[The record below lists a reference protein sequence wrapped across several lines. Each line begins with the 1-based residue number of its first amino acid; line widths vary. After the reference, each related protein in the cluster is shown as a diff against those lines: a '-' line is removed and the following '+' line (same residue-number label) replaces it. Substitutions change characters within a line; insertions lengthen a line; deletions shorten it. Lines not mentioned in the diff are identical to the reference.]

1 MTELEPAP
9 QLPYPSPVLLFKKIL
24 NFKKEGGL
32 GDKRGATRYPV
43 GAKYPLKAKVTLVGR
58 DGEGQVLKADDNRAM
73 DWGGQLVNMSS
84 GGVSMRLHPAA
95 MGERGENCR
104 LKLELDHKLFEI
116 DASVAHFWSGPQYA
130 TCGVA
135 LKFPDAHTQ
144 KAFRQ
149 LVEPVALGAILQ
161 LVDPKAV
168 EQDAPGL
175 QKEQYAGDED
185 ILLTVWRDE
194 SGKVIEHFEVLTH
207 DYYIR
212 GSAQTP
218 GLQIGSQEGAKD
230 ATKGTRPATPGHLKP
245 TQLSEVRQL
254 FQLIVP
260 NLSKTVPADVRAFLE
275 RFAS

>member
-1 MTELEPAP
+1 M
-9 QLPYPSPVLLFKKIL
+9 
-24 NFKKEGGL
+24 
-32 GDKRGATRYPV
+32 GDKRGATRHPV
-43 GAKYPLKAKVTLVGR
+43 GAKFPLKAKVTLVGR
-58 DGEGQVLKADDNRAM
+58 DGEGNVLKADDNRAM

-104 LKLELDHKLFEI
+104 LKLELDNKLFEI
-116 DASVAHFWSGPQYA
+116 DASIAHFWSGPQYA

-149 LVEPVALGAILQ
+149 LVEPVALGSMLQ
-161 LVDPKAV
+161 PLDAKAV

-175 QKEQYAGDED
+175 KKEQYVGDEET
-185 ILLTVWRDE
+185 LLTVWRDG
-194 SGKVIEHFEVLTH
+194 SGKIIQHFELLTH
-207 DYYIR
+207 HYFIR

-218 GLQIGSQEGAKD
+218 GLQIGYQDGKIP
-230 ATKGTRPATPGHLKP
+230 TKGTNPATGPHLTP
-245 TQLSEVRQL
+245 TQQNEVRHL

-260 NLSKTVPADVRAFLE
+260 NMPKAVPSDVRTFLE
-275 RFAS
+275 RFVA

>member
-9 QLPYPSPVLLFKKIL
+9 QLAYPCPVLLFKKIL
-24 NFKKEGGL
+24 NFKAGTGL

-58 DGEGQVLKADDNRAM
+58 DGEGNILKADDNRAM

-116 DASVAHFWSGPQYA
+116 DASIAHFWSGPQYA

-135 LKFPDAHTQ
+135 LKFPDSYTQ

-149 LVEPVALGAILQ
+149 LVEPVALGAMLAPVGS
-161 LVDPKAV
+161 VD
-168 EQDAPGL
+168 QDSPGL
-175 QKEQYAGDED
+175 LKEQYAGEEE
-185 ILLTVWRDE
+185 IKLSVWRD
-194 SGKVIEHFEVLTH
+194 STGKVIEHFELLAH
-207 DYYIR
+207 DYFIR
-212 GSAQTP
+212 GSAATP
-218 GLQIGSQEGAKD
+218 GLQIGYQEGAK
-230 ATKGTRPATPGHLKP
+230 ASGKLTAAQQH
-245 TQLSEVRQL
+245 EVRQL

-260 NLSKTVPADVRAFLE
+260 NFPKTVPSDVRTFLD